1 MDDETKEQIDE
12 FIDKNG
18 LVVEFP
24 DTIEHRI
31 EAIFLYAK
39 ELDNAFDA
47 ECKECNVLRAE
58 NAELRARAE
67 RWQQTAEENSWPFEW
82 EVATELKRQ
91 RDELRAENAELNE
104 TLKKYEL
111 HNVGMLRENMDLR
124 ARLYD
129 QGQHPGFPQPPASGD
144 PDEPVAGTA

>member
-47 ECKECNVLRAE
+47 ECKECNALRAE
-58 NAELRARAE
+58 NAELREQNAGLWKTINITTDYA
-67 RWQQTAEENSWPFEW
+67 
-82 EVATELKRQ
+82 
-91 RDELRAENAELNE
+91 DELA
-104 TLKKYEL
+104 
-111 HNVGMLRENMDLR
+111 D
-124 ARLYD
+124 RLD
-129 QGQHPGFPQPPASGD
+129 AQGQHPGFPQPD
-144 PDEPVAGTA
+144 PNEPVAGTA